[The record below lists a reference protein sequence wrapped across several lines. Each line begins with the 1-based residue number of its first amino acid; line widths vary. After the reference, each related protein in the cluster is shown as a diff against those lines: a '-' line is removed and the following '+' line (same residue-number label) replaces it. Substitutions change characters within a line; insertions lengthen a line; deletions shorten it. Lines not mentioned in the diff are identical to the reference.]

1 MTGRVRS
8 GRSSGYVAVI
18 GAGPVAVAVVAAV
31 QPTGR
36 PVRTLATLGEGDD
49 LAGCEVVVLVAE
61 PGSVTV
67 PVPADRGPDR
77 PAAVAAHTQRV
88 VAAARAAGVRR
99 LVAVTSAMVAGT
111 RRDHAVAPD
120 DAPLVAAT
128 GHVGELVAVEA
139 VLSVQREAAERPD
152 APGPDVVVLRPTVI
166 VGPGVDTMLLRHFAA
181 PALLVVR
188 GAERRWQFVH
198 LADLADAVVLALDA
212 PWTGIVP
219 VTTEPDV
226 STDEVARIARVQR
239 VELGESAA
247 FGAADRLT
255 RTKVGVSP
263 AEELAFS
270 VHSWLVDPG
279 RLHAAGWR
287 PRYDA
292 TECVQVLA
300 DGVRGRVVI
309 AGRSAQ
315 GRDVAWTAV
324 GAAVAALATATL
336 VRRSRARRR

>member
-8 GRSSGYVAVI
+8 GRSAGYVAVI
-18 GAGPVAVAVVAAV
+18 GSGPVATAVLAAV
-31 QPTGR
+31 QPSGR
-36 PVRTLATLGEGDD
+36 PVRVLPLLAEGDD
-49 LAGCEVVVLVAE
+49 LVGCEAVVLIAD
-61 PGSVTV
+61 PGSVAIG
-67 PVPADRGPDR
+67 VPADPGPDR
-77 PAAVAAHTQRV
+77 VAGITTHTQRV
-88 VAAARAAGVRR
+88 VATARVAGVRR
-99 LVAVTSAMVAGT
+99 IVAVTSAMVAGT
-111 RRDHAVAPD
+111 RRDHTVAPD

-139 VLSVQREAAERPD
+139 VLSVQREAAERP
-152 APGPDVVVLRPTVI
+152 GGTVPDVVVLRPTVV

-188 GAERRWQFVH
+188 GAGRLWQFVH
-198 LADLADAVVLALDA
+198 VADLAEAVVVALDA
-212 PWTGIVP
+212 PWSGVAP
-219 VTTEPDV
+219 VATTP
-226 STDEVARIARVQR
+226 SMATDEVARVARVQR

-270 VHSWLVDPG
+270 VHSWLVDPA
-279 RLHAAGWR
+279 RLLESGWQ

-292 TECVQVLA
+292 TECVRVLA
-300 DGVRGRVVI
+300 DGVRGRVVL

-336 VRRSRARRR
+336 VRRSRARRA

>member
-8 GRSSGYVAVI
+8 GRSTGYAAVI
-18 GAGPVAVAVVAAV
+18 GAGPVAGAVAAAV
-31 QPTGR
+31 QATGR
-36 PVRTLATLGEGDD
+36 PVRAAPTLAEGDD
-49 LAGCEVVVLVAE
+49 LVGCDVVVLVAE
-61 PGSVTV
+61 PGSVTLA
-67 PVPADRGPDR
+67 VPADRGGDR

-88 VAAARAAGVRR
+88 VAAARGAGVRR

-111 RRDHAVAPD
+111 RRDHTVAPD
-120 DAPLVAAT
+120 DAPLVAGS

-139 VLSVQREAAERPD
+139 VLSVQREAAARPD
-152 APGPDVVVLRPTVI
+152 APGPEVVVLRPAMI

-198 LADLADAVVLALDA
+198 LADLAGAVVLALDA
-212 PWTGIVP
+212 PVTGVVP
-219 VTTEPDV
+219 VATEPAL
-226 STDEVARIARVQR
+226 STDEVARLARIQR
-239 VELGESAA
+239 VELGETVA
-247 FGAADRLT
+247 FAAADRLA

-279 RLHAAGWR
+279 RLLAAGWL

-292 TECVQVLA
+292 AACVEALA
-300 DGVRGRVVI
+300 DSVRGRVVL

-315 GRDVAWTAV
+315 GRDVAWTAA
-324 GAAVAALATATL
+324 GAALAAIATATL